1 MGKGYKRDLK
11 EECNILRGII
21 KEAYVFN
28 EEEPIGDAAPQT
40 SNVPTEQQPMQE
52 PQEQTTDK
60 SFDRV
65 AKIRKVA
72 IDGIQEYADD
82 VNNPLYTFYKKVFN
96 EADKVMSDK
105 AHSAQQQDNSQQ
117 I

>member
-1 MGKGYKRDLK
+1 MK

-105 AHSAQQQDNSQQ
+105 THSAQQQDNSQQ